1 MVCVRGQASMTSL
14 PVASAKLLPIWTARA
29 PQILHGECMGDPSKA
44 SSHVTIPD
52 WWRQQCQ
59 LDGSDLACADG
70 ATSDA
75 IPA

>member
-44 SSHVTIPD
+44 SSHVTISGLVEAAVSVG
-52 WWRQQCQ
+52 RQRFGMC
-59 LDGSDLACADG
+59 
-70 ATSDA
+70 
-75 IPA
+75 